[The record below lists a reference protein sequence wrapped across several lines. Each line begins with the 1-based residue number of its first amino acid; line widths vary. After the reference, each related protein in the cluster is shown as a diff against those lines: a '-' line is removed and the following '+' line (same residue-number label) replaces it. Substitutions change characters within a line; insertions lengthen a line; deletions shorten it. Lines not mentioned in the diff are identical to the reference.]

1 MKSIVKFSLAA
12 LTLAFAFSS
21 AAEKKLVV
29 ATDTAFVPF
38 EFRQGNKYVGFD
50 VELWD
55 AIASQLNIDYTLK
68 PMDFSGIIPA
78 LQTRNIDVAMAG
90 ITITEAR
97 KQAVDFSDGYYKSG
111 LQVMVK
117 ASNDQIKS
125 LDDLNGK
132 VVAVKSGTGSVDY
145 AKQHIRTK
153 DLRQFPNIDNAYME
167 LATGRADA
175 VLHDTPNILY
185 FIHTAGKG
193 QFKAVGSSLEAQQ
206 YGIAFPKGSDTLR
219 EQVNSALKTLRENGT
234 WNTLYKKWF
243 GTEPE

>member
-12 LTLAFAFSS
+12 LTLACAFSS

-50 VELWD
+50 VDLWD
-55 AIASQLNIDYTLK
+55 AIARQLNIDYTLK

-97 KQAVDFSDGYYKSG
+97 KRAVDFSDGYYKSG

-193 QFKAVGSSLEAQQ
+193 QFKAVGSSLEAQH
-206 YGIAFPKGSDTLR
+206 YGIAFPKGSNTLR

-234 WNTLYKKWF
+234 YNTLYKKWF